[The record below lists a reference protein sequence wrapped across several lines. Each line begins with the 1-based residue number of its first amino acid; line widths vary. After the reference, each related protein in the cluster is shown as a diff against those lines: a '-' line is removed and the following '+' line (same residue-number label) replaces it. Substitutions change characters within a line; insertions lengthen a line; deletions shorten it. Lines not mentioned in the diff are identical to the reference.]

1 MALERLCDQLEAQV
15 QVNAPSTAI
24 PFLSLPSPHN
34 RREFARMATTN
45 PIINIRVCGVF
56 ANGTNLRGY
65 AYSTGDIF
73 KGRL

>member
-15 QVNAPSTAI
+15 QVNAPSTSI

-34 RREFARMATTN
+34 RREFARVATN
-45 PIINIRVCGVF
+45 PIINIRVCGVL
-56 ANGTNLRGY
+56 ANGTNLRGD